1 MSKCG
6 RDDCKERAFHPKPQA
21 GSAQPQVPW
30 LIGTE
35 SSTAD
40 LQIPHSGGGSSRRCQ
55 QQCSKKERCVSTM
68 LPAENR
74 EVRFQDLSTRA
85 KPGLHDRKELEGKPA
100 QNEFERFN
108 FFKKKNSECVCTCH
122 CAQVEIRGQHHGMGS
137 MGPIQVTWSA
147 WRVHWSPPQRWDLLR
162 RDLNRDLSRGA
173 NR

>member
-1 MSKCG
+1 MCEG
-6 RDDCKERAFHPKPQA
+6 RLQREREFHPKPQV

-55 QQCSKKERCVSTM
+55 QQCSKKERCISMM

-74 EVRFQDLSTRA
+74 EVCFQDLSTRV

-100 QNEFERFN
+100 QNKFKRFN
-108 FFKKKNSECVCTCH
+108 FFLNSYSECVCTCH
-122 CAQVEIRGQHHGMGS
+122 CAHMEISGHHGMGS
-137 MGPIQVTWSA
+137 MDPIQVTRSA

-162 RDLNRDLSRGA
+162 DLNIDLSRGA